1 MRIAC
6 GALSVDG
13 LTPLPLRSNLLV
25 RLDSLG
31 AAAPRRPSARSLG
44 MPRQANAIDFWR
56 GFALVTIF
64 INHVPGIYWSRF
76 THSTYSFSDSADLF
90 VFLAGFSLRLLVGT
104 GRRQQS
110 TWYLTLR
117 LGGRAIELYAAQILI
132 TMIALAMLAAAATVL
147 DNPLLLEWH
156 NAAAV
161 FFDPVLTH
169 IGLAALT
176 HQLGYFDI
184 LPLYVVLMAMAPL
197 FAIIDRYAPNMV
209 LPVSLAIYFAALII
223 PLPMPTWPTDN
234 QWFFNPLAW
243 QLVFVLGFV
252 LAREDGVGG
261 FVRRNILPI
270 RLIAVPIVVFSV
282 IAWVNYWIPD
292 PTAMP
297 QPRLLFIISKTY
309 VTPMRLIQFLAVVAV
324 FSIAFPYIKR
334 MAPPLVE
341 FLSMLGRNSLIVFCV
356 GSLLSLAGQ
365 IVRLVYRGDIIG
377 DTIVVIVGVSIMALA
392 AWLPEWRDQ
401 VRAKSRPPQPA
412 S

>member
-1 MRIAC
+1 
-6 GALSVDG
+6 
-13 LTPLPLRSNLLV
+13 
-25 RLDSLG
+25 
-31 AAAPRRPSARSLG
+31 

-64 INHVPGIYWSRF
+64 VNHIPGIYWSRF

-104 GRRQQS
+104 PGRHQPA
-110 TWYLTLR
+110 WYLTLR
-117 LGGRAIELYAAQILI
+117 LLGRAVELYAAQILI
-132 TMIALAMLAAAATVL
+132 TMIALAMLATAATLL

-161 FFDPVLTH
+161 FYDPVLTH

-184 LPLYVVLMAMAPL
+184 LPLYVVLMAMAPIY
-197 FAIIDRYAPNMV
+197 AIIDRYAPGWV
-209 LPVSLAIYFAALII
+209 LPVSVTLYLATLIV
-223 PLPMPTWPTDN
+223 PLPMPTWPTDG

-282 IAWVNYWIPD
+282 IVWVNYWLPD
-292 PTAMP
+292 PTTLP
-297 QPRLLFIISKTY
+297 QPRLLFILAKTY

-324 FSIAFPYIKR
+324 FSITYPYIKR
-334 MAPPLVE
+334 FFPALIE

-356 GSLLSLAGQ
+356 GSLLSLGGQ
-365 IVRLVYRGDIIG
+365 ILRLIYRGDIIG
-377 DTIVVIVGVSIMALA
+377 DTLVVICGVAIMALA
-392 AWLPEWRDQ
+392 AWLPEWREQ
-401 VRAKSRPPQPA
+401 ARAKSRSRPA